1 MGDERGIQEQN
12 VARRE
17 IAPRLSLNSHAFSPN
32 KVFGRAKAA
41 VSSLEMVQIVQ
52 IPQGWR
58 ATAVDV
64 DVRKLRR
71 HRAEPQP
78 LRLQDLQLRT
88 APSGSHPQGQ
98 RHQSP
103 MVL

>member
-1 MGDERGIQEQN
+1 
-12 VARRE
+12 
-17 IAPRLSLNSHAFSPN
+17 LNSHAFSPN

-71 HRAEPQP
+71 HRV
-78 LRLQDLQLRT
+78 R
-88 APSGSHPQGQ
+88 
-98 RHQSP
+98 
-103 MVL
+103 